1 MPNRE
6 LRERILHQC
15 GTVIWFTGLPRSG
28 KTTLA
33 EALSDALSGKGFFC
47 YVLDGDKVRQGI
59 SKDLGYSLADRE
71 ENIRRV
77 AEICRILTDN
87 GIITICAFVSPT
99 EKIRNRAKNIIGKKD
114 FLEIY
119 VCTALEICEERDI
132 TGFYKKS
139 RTGEI
144 RDFTGISSPFE
155 IPVDPDIVV
164 DSGKN
169 TIEECLNDIMRNVLP
184 HIRRY
189 NHPGL
194 V

>member
-1 MPNRE
+1 MPRRE
-6 LRERILHQC
+6 LKEKILHQY

-33 EALSDALSGKGFFC
+33 EALSDALTKQDFFC
-47 YVLDGDKVRQGI
+47 HVLDGDKVRQGI
-59 SKDLGYSLADRE
+59 NSDLGYSLADRE

-99 EKIRNRAKNIIGKKD
+99 EKIRNRAKNIIGEKD
-114 FLEIY
+114 FMEIY
-119 VCTALEICEERDI
+119 VCTALEICEKRDI
-132 TGFYKKS
+132 YGLYKKS

-144 RDFTGISSPFE
+144 KDFTGISSPFE
-155 IPVDPDIVV
+155 IPVNPDIIV

-169 TIEECLNDIMRNVLP
+169 TIEDCINEIMVNVLP
-184 HIRRY
+184 HIRRSDP
-189 NHPGL
+189 PGI
-194 V
+194 

>member
-6 LRERILHQC
+6 QKEKILHQY

-33 EALSDALSGKGFFC
+33 EALSEALTEKGFFC
-47 YVLDGDKVRQGI
+47 HVLDGDKVRQGI
-59 SKDLGYSLADRE
+59 NSDLGYSLADRE

-87 GIITICAFVSPT
+87 GIITLCSFVSPT
-99 EKIRNRAKNIIGKKD
+99 EKIRNRAKKIIGEKD
-114 FLEIY
+114 FMEIY
-119 VCTALEICEERDI
+119 VSTALETCEERDKY
-132 TGFYKKS
+132 GLYKKS

-144 RDFTGISSPFE
+144 KDFTGISSPFE
-155 IPVDPDIVV
+155 VPVDPDFIV

-169 TIEECLNDIMRNVLP
+169 TVEDCINEIMVGVLP
-184 HIRRY
+184 HIRRSD
-189 NHPGL
+189 PTGI
-194 V
+194 

>member
-1 MPNRE
+1 LN
-6 LRERILHQC
+6 QC

-33 EALSDALSGKGFFC
+33 EALSDALTKQGFFC
-47 YVLDGDKVRQGI
+47 HVLDGDKVRQGI
-59 SKDLGYSLADRE
+59 NSDLGYSLADRE

-77 AEICRILTDN
+77 AEICRIFTDN

-99 EKIRNRAKNIIGKKD
+99 EKIRNRAKNIIGEKD
-114 FLEIY
+114 FMEIY

-132 TGFYKKS
+132 AGLYKKS
-139 RTGEI
+139 HTGEI

-155 IPVDPDIVV
+155 IPVNPDIVV

-169 TIEECLNDIMRNVLP
+169 TIKNCINEIMDGVLP
-184 HIRRY
+184 HISKSD
-189 NHPGL
+189 PPDI
-194 V
+194 